1 MLRYLSRGR
10 FKVIV
15 WDSKKMYWDWSFY
28 LHYVKKNLSKI
39 YFIFFFKLEIESFG
53 ESRKYNIN
61 LLGKRQNSFK
71 NLSWSG
77 T

>member
-1 MLRYLSRGR
+1 MGQQENVLGLELLPPPCEKES
-10 FKVIV
+10 FKDI
-15 WDSKKMYWDWSFY
+15 
-28 LHYVKKNLSKI
+28 LHI
-39 YFIFFFKLEIESFG
+39 FFKLEIESFG